1 MKGKASGFF
10 CKLDNFPIKYALFTN
25 HHVLDEENLKVG
37 NIINIEYLK
46 GSTLITKE
54 SIKEKKIKIDEKRR
68 VFTDKEL
75 DYTCIELYESD
86 GIKDYFKIDP
96 ILFTNKRD
104 FIEQS
109 DIFILQYPEGNELSF
124 FYGKIKK

>member
-1 MKGKASGFF
+1 M
-10 CKLDNFPIKYALFTN
+10 
-25 HHVLDEENLKVG
+25 G
-37 NIINIEYLK
+37 NIINIENLK
-46 GSTLITKE
+46 GSTLLTKE
-54 SIKEKKIKIDEKRR
+54 SIKKKKKNYEKRR

-109 DIFILQYPEGNELSF
+109 DIFILQYPKGNELSF